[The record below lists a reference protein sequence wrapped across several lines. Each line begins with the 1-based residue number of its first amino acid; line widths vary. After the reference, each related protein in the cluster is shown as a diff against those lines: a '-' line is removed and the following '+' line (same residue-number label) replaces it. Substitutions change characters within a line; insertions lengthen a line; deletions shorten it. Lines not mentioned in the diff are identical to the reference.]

1 MKVFK
6 LVLVLSLLIVW
17 ISPAGGSS
25 FAENS
30 SVKRK
35 LSADSKTDTA
45 RINTLTRTG
54 FKYLCAKP
62 VMYSKAEACIDT
74 AVSICERKNIEIPAL
89 LSLLRAEFSF
99 VTGDYIK
106 ASDYAVKAM
115 KQAESNKEDEVL
127 ARSMVFLGEY
137 YYTTGF
143 FQEGLDYLNDA
154 IAFSKKNGIKAI
166 VPRSYYIQSSIYSSL
181 MDRDQHRQSLQNLI
195 NEAIVESDTVYLISG
210 CYLLG
215 TNYADT
221 LKSSKNFRLADSL
234 LKQAYKIAVIKKDTV
249 HIAAS
254 LANMG
259 WNFYGETMF
268 DSSLYYY
275 NKSLEYSIPG
285 KVYFASANAYG
296 NLGTIY
302 RDQGYTDRSVSYY
315 AKAIE
320 IAEKARDW
328 YSLEWI
334 YLDLTNI
341 YLKLNDTSKAYNN
354 YVLYKQFSDSM
365 MIRSNT
371 KGLSD
376 ARLRYETDSHIKEVE
391 LLSLRIENQKLMIW
405 GFTGLIILTLAIGL
419 LLFRGSKLK
428 AKRRISEMNR
438 KISEVTQ
445 ANLRQQMNPHFIFN
459 TLNSIQYYM
468 YQHDKLATNNYLT
481 KFSSLMRK
489 VLENSQHTSVAL
501 HDELDALNL
510 YLELERIRFK
520 DKFDY
525 RIDVDEEIDT
535 LLYKVPTM
543 LIQPYVENSIC
554 HGLIPAENKGFIKV
568 DLKLNTDY
576 IKCTIEDNGI
586 GREAAQKRKVKSDKN
601 HNSLGTQIVSSRLD
615 LVNALYGTSLKTNY
629 TDMKNDNGE
638 PVGTRVEI
646 HIPIIA

>member
-181 MDRDQHRQSLQNLI
+181 MDRDQYRQSLQNLI

-221 LKSSKNFRLADSL
+221 LKSAKNFRLADSL

-535 LLYKVPTM
+535 LLYMVPTM